1 MTSSSTQ
8 LDQQIDP
15 SLLQA
20 MKFRCIGPPRGGRV
34 VAVAGHPTD
43 AMTFY
48 FGACAG
54 GIWRTEDGGT
64 YWENISDGYL
74 GSSAVGALAVS
85 PSDPNVIYAGMG
97 EHTLRIDV
105 SYGDGVYGSTD
116 GGKSWHHLGLKDTHH
131 IAKIRIHPTHPDWV
145 YVAALGHA
153 FGSNAERGVFRSRD
167 GGQTWEKILY
177 RSDRAGAVDLSLD
190 PHNPRILYASLYETY
205 RTFWT
210 LSSGGPDSSLYRST
224 DGGDTWEEITDNPGL
239 PTGIKGKMGIA
250 VSPANPERVWAIV
263 EAKDY
268 GLYRS
273 DDGGDTWQLTSNN
286 RDLIHRPWYYC
297 HVFPDPQDADTVY
310 VNDLK
315 MWKSVDGGV
324 TFTEITTP
332 HGDNHDLWIDPR
344 NPLRMVEGN
353 DGGACVSFNGGHT
366 WSSIYNQLTAQF
378 YHVAVDNQYPYRVY
392 GTQQDNSSISVPSFS
407 EKGGIP
413 WSDCYAAGTG
423 ESGYI
428 AVDPQDDNVVYVGAI
443 GSSPGGGGALQRYDH
458 RTKQVQLITVWPEL
472 YVGWGAGDLKYR
484 FAWTYPIVFSPHDP
498 NVLYVTGNHVFRS
511 TTQGQSWQILSP
523 DLSRQEASK
532 LVASGG
538 PITLDTS
545 GAEHYGTIYA
555 FVESPHEAGV
565 FWAGTD
571 DGLIHLSQDGGKT
584 WQEITPKDL
593 PEWSLISMIEASPHA
608 PGTIYVAA
616 TRYKLDDYGPYLYKS
631 EDYGQTWIK
640 LENVPPDQ
648 ITRVVRED
656 PVQKGLLYVGT
667 ETGILISIDDGESW
681 SQLDNGLPVV
691 PVYDLVIKDSDLV
704 VGTHGRSFWILD
716 DLTPLRKLAKT
727 QQITTDR
734 LALYP
739 PRPTVRQW
747 LGWSVGR
754 FKGPGKNYM
763 MGLGADMGYVY
774 ETSPENEPRYRLID
788 GGENPPHGVII
799 YYRLPEGFEPS
810 RDGDLSL
817 LILDNQGQEIR
828 RFRPKPSPG
837 SHPKA
842 DDPTPNGHRSP
853 HRSTQTDPEQLT
865 DPNETFLTIQPG
877 LNRFIWNM
885 RYSDAQKVPGD
896 KMLGKTIT
904 GPLAAPGQYQVRLTA
919 GEKTFTLPFEIKIDP
934 RVQASPEDLQA
945 QFELWFKINAKL
957 DQTHGAINRIR
968 KIRTQVEAWSDRIAS
983 LNGAGSTL
991 NIQAH
996 TLIEQLNAIESE
1008 LIQVEIKSSSDRLR
1022 LPSRLNTKLAEL
1034 IAVLASG
1041 DAAPPQ
1047 QVYDVYE
1054 HLAGAIDTQLQQ
1066 LEALIEMEIA
1076 QFNDQIKASDLPAV
1090 LA

>member
-1 MTSSSTQ
+1 MTSPSPTQ
-8 LDQQIDP
+8 LDQQIDS

-43 AMTFY
+43 PMTFY

-54 GIWRTEDGGT
+54 GIWKTHDGGT

-74 GSSAVGALAVS
+74 NSSAIGALAVS

-97 EHTLRIDV
+97 EHTIRIDV
-105 SYGDGVYGSTD
+105 SYGDGVYRSTD

-131 IAKIRIHPTHPDWV
+131 IAKIRIHPTDPDLV

-153 FGSNAERGVFRSRD
+153 FGPNSERGAFRSQD
-167 GGQTWEKILY
+167 GGKTWEKILY
-177 RSDRAGAVDLSLD
+177 RSDKAGAVDLSLD
-190 PHNPRILYASLYETY
+190 PNNPRILYASLYETY

-224 DGGDTWEEITDNPGL
+224 DGGDTWEEITDKPGL
-239 PTGIKGKMGIA
+239 PEGIKGKMGIA
-250 VSPANPERVWAIV
+250 VSPANPSRIWAII
-263 EAKDY
+263 EAKAY

-273 DDGGDTWQLTSNN
+273 DDGGDTWQLISNH

-315 MWKSVDGGV
+315 MWKSVDGGF
-324 TFTEITTP
+324 TFSEITTP
-332 HGDNHDLWIDPR
+332 HGDNHDLWIDPH

-353 DGGACVSFNGGHT
+353 DGGACVSFNGGQT

-378 YHVAVDNQYPYRVY
+378 YRIAVDNQYPYRVY

-428 AVDPQDDNVVYVGAI
+428 AVDPKDDNVIYVGAV

-484 FAWTYPIVFSPHDP
+484 FAWTYPILFSPHDP

-511 TTQGQSWQILSP
+511 TTEGRSWEVISP
-523 DLSRQEASK
+523 DLSRQDAAK
-532 LVASGG
+532 LVAAGG

-545 GAEHYGTIYA
+545 GAEHYGTIYT

-571 DGLIHLSQDGGKT
+571 DGLIHLSQDEGKT
-584 WQEITPKDL
+584 WQQVTPTDL
-593 PEWSLISMIEASPHA
+593 PEWSLISLIEASPHD
-608 PGTIYVAA
+608 PGTVYMAA
-616 TRYKLDDYGPYLYKS
+616 TRYKLDDYGPYLYKT
-631 EDYGQTWIK
+631 EDYGQTWLK
-640 LENVPPDQ
+640 LGNFPADQ
-648 ITRVVRED
+648 ITRVIRED

-667 ETGILISIDDGESW
+667 ETGIYFSIDGGESW
-681 SQLDNGLPVV
+681 SRLQNNLPVV
-691 PVYDLVIKDSDLV
+691 PIYDLVIKDGDLV

-727 QQITTDR
+727 QQINPDR

-739 PRPTVRQW
+739 PRPTYRQW

-763 MGLGADMGYVY
+763 MGLGADMGYIY
-774 ETSPENEPRYRLID
+774 ETSPEHEPRYRLID
-788 GGENPPHGVII
+788 GGENPPYGVII
-799 YYRLPEGFEPS
+799 YYRLPEGFDPIK
-810 RDGDLSL
+810 DGDLAL
-817 LILDNQGQEIR
+817 MILNSQGEEIR
-828 RFRPKPSPG
+828 RFRPQSIQKSAAPHVG
-837 SHPKA
+837 
-842 DDPTPNGHRSP
+842 NYRS
-853 HRSTQTDPEQLT
+853 EQDT
-865 DPNETFLTIQPG
+865 WEDPNETFLTTHSG

-885 RYSDAQKVPGD
+885 RYPDAEKVPD
-896 KMLGKTIT
+896 DQMLGKTLT

-919 GEKTFTLPFEIKIDP
+919 GEKTFTLPFELRIDP
-934 RVQASPEDLQA
+934 RVQTSSEDLQA
-945 QFELWFKINAKL
+945 QFDLWLQITAKL
-957 DQTHGAINRIR
+957 DQTHKAINRIR
-968 KIRTQVEAWSDRIAS
+968 KLRDQVRSWSERIAS
-983 LNGAGSTL
+983 LNGSGSELNVMAQTL
-991 NIQAH
+991 MEKL
-996 TLIEQLNAIESE
+996 TTIESE
-1008 LIQVEIKSSSDRLR
+1008 LIQVEIQSASDRLR

-1034 IAVLASG
+1034 ISVLASA

-1047 QVYDVYE
+1047 QVYEVYDY
-1054 HLAGAIDTQLQQ
+1054 LADLINQQ
-1066 LEALIEMEIA
+1066 LGSLDTLIQTEIA
-1076 QFNDQIKASDLPAV
+1076 KFNDQIKASDLPAV
-1090 LA
+1090 MA